1 MKVDTMRRIDRYL
14 GIPLCF
20 LLSIPVIL
28 LRLLVKKV
36 AGTDFKSL
44 PKKKALFI
52 ELSEMGSAILVDPA
66 MRYHRERAGGEV
78 FFVIFQKNKPSLG
91 LLGTVPEENIF
102 TIRENNLFAFAL
114 DTLKFLF
121 WTRAK
126 RIDSI
131 VDLELF
137 SRFTALLTILSGAG
151 RRVGFHGFHNEGLY
165 RGSFLTHPVSYNP
178 HLHMSLNFMSLV
190 YALHAPAEEIPFTKA
205 AIPPEAAALRK
216 AVISEAEREG
226 LRKVVRNYYP
236 SYQADRHRIVLIN
249 PNASELLI
257 QRRWPPENYV
267 ALIKMILAKNER
279 ILVLIT
285 GDPRERAEAEGIRQA
300 VDHPA
305 CVNFAGAV
313 KFSELTS
320 LYSISEFMVTND
332 SGPAHF
338 AAVTAMPTYVF
349 FGPETPLLYGSLG
362 ETTPIYAGFA
372 CSPCVSASNH
382 RKTPCRDNK
391 CLQAIKPEQV
401 FTMIM
406 PALEKFDA

>member
-28 LRLLVKKV
+28 CRLLARKET
-36 AGTDFKSL
+36 GR
-44 PKKKALFI
+44 PKKALFI

-78 FFVIFQKNKPSLG
+78 FFVIFKKNKPSLG

-102 TIRENNLFAFAL
+102 TIRENNLFAFAV
-114 DTLKFLF
+114 DTLKFLR
-121 WTRAK
+121 WTRK
-126 RIDSI
+126 RGIDSV

-137 SRFTALLTILSGAG
+137 SRFTALLTIISGA
-151 RRVGFHGFHNEGLY
+151 RHRVGFHAFHNEGLY
-165 RGSFLTHPVSYNP
+165 RGSFLTHRVSYNP
-178 HLHMSLNFMSLV
+178 HLHISLNFMALV
-190 YALHAPAEEIPFTKA
+190 YALHAPTEEIPYTKA
-205 AIPPEAAALRK
+205 AIPQGQVTLKK
-216 AVISEAEREG
+216 AVIPDAEREG
-226 LRKVVRNYYP
+226 LRQAVRSHYP
-236 SYQADRHRIVLIN
+236 PYRADIHRIVLIN

-285 GDPRERAEAEGIRQA
+285 GDPRERAEAEGIRLA

-313 KFSELTS
+313 KFSELTA

-338 AAVTAMPTYVF
+338 AAVTDMPTYVF

-382 RKTPCRDNK
+382 RETPCRDNK
-391 CLQAIKPEQV
+391 CLQAIVPEQV
-401 FTMIM
+401 FAMIR
-406 PALEKFDA
+406 PALEKLG